1 MICLGTTAQSAEL
14 KDGPAAS
21 FRKDYP
27 VATFES
33 VGRTDIDGLYEVVA
47 GGNVFY
53 YHPKTGNVIFGEML
67 TKTFTNVTAER
78 RNSLLSGLLKDLPL
92 EKAIRIGNGRNV
104 VIEFTDVDCPFC
116 RKLEEYFEK
125 RSDIT
130 RYVFLSPIEGLH
142 PESMKKS
149 MAVLCAEHPS
159 EAYRDAVQGIYD
171 GREVPA
177 CNNENAAKML
187 SEHREF
193 AAKLGVQGTPAL
205 WINSVPVAGANIP
218 LIEQLLSADKE
229 RNLPR
234 KEVKP

>member
-1 MICLGTTAQSAEL
+1 MICLGTAAQSAEL

-67 TKTFTNVTAER
+67 TRTFTNVTAER

-116 RKLEEYFEK
+116 RKLEEFFEK
-125 RSDIT
+125 RGDVT
-130 RYVFLSPIEGLH
+130 RYVFLFPIDGLH
-142 PESMKKS
+142 PESTRKS
-149 MAVLCAEHPS
+149 LAALCAGNPAEI
-159 EAYRDAVQGIYD
+159 YRKAVKGGYD
-171 GREVPA
+171 GKDVPA
-177 CNNENAAKML
+177 CGKEQAAAL
-187 SEHREF
+187 LADHVEQGR
-193 AAKLGVQGTPAL
+193 KLGVQGTPAL
-205 WINSVPVAGANIP
+205 WINNAPVAGANIP
-218 LIEQLLSADKE
+218 LIEQLLSSDRDKH
-229 RNLPR
+229 LPR